1 MLQDLRFTLR
11 LILKERWFSAAAI
24 AALALGIGINAVG
37 FSIVNAAFLRG
48 LPYDNADRMFMLTW
62 QGNRQGRMSVSYPEL
77 RDWREASRTFEGFGG
92 SRNGVM
98 NISDAKGL
106 PEQARGS
113 WITANVFG
121 LIGQPAFL
129 GRDFSPADEQ
139 KGADPVAIISYS
151 FWKNR
156 YGGDA
161 NVIGTPIR
169 VNGEPAT
176 IIGVMAEKMLFPD
189 NTEVWLPE
197 IPNDVREKR
206 ETRVLNVF
214 GVLRRGLSREE
225 ARTEMNGI
233 GQRLIAAYPQDYK
246 NMSAV
251 RVETFTE
258 RHVGGAAKTMFW
270 AMMGAVGFI
279 LLIACANVANLLL
292 SRSAA
297 RAREIGIRTA
307 LGATRWRIVR
317 QLLLESVVLAVIGGG
332 LGLFL
337 TYAGIN
343 AFDRAITDPSKPFWI
358 EFRVDTVVLGYVALI
373 CLVTAILFGLAPAL
387 HVSKGGSNEALKEG
401 GRGTVG
407 NRRARWMSGTMVV
420 TELALTVVLL
430 VGAGLMVRSFMKLQQ
445 FDLGFPTEHIVTMRL
460 ELPQAKYKTAEERL
474 GFYDRLTPRLASVA
488 GVEAVAVTTTVP
500 PFRAF
505 DRRFELEGRPAAQ
518 SEDDQLHSPVVTIS
532 PQFFDV
538 LSAPVRRGRAF
549 QATDGLPGSE
559 NVIVNERFVA
569 RYFPGEDPIGRR
581 VRFIERN
588 PLPASPPPVW
598 RTIVGVSP
606 SIRHA
611 ETRQVEND
619 PVIYIPHR
627 QDAPPA
633 AALIV
638 RSPLPA
644 AGLADSLR
652 RAVQEVDAD
661 QPVFTIQALEQMM
674 DEERWPFR
682 LFSVTFGIFGVI
694 ALVLSSVGLYAVM
707 AYAVTQRTPEIGV
720 RMALG
725 AQAGQVRWMV
735 LRLGLVQLGIGLT
748 LGIGGAFLLSRAIER
763 SLVGVTPSDP
773 ATFLGITALLTVVAI
788 AACMIPASRAT
799 RIDPLVAL
807 RAE

>member
-1 MLQDLRFTLR
+1 
-11 LILKERWFSAAAI
+11 
-24 AALALGIGINAVG
+24 
-37 FSIVNAAFLRG
+37 
-48 LPYDNADRMFMLTW
+48 
-62 QGNRQGRMSVSYPEL
+62 
-77 RDWREASRTFEGFGG
+77 
-92 SRNGVM
+92 
-98 NISDAKGL
+98 
-106 PEQARGS
+106 
-113 WITANVFG
+113 
-121 LIGQPAFL
+121 
-129 GRDFSPADEQ
+129 
-139 KGADPVAIISYS
+139 
-151 FWKNR
+151 
-156 YGGDA
+156 
-161 NVIGTPIR
+161 
-169 VNGEPAT
+169 
-176 IIGVMAEKMLFPD
+176 
-189 NTEVWLPE
+189 
-197 IPNDVREKR
+197 
-206 ETRVLNVF
+206 
-214 GVLRRGLSREE
+214 
-225 ARTEMNGI
+225 
-233 GQRLIAAYPQDYK
+233 
-246 NMSAV
+246 
-251 RVETFTE
+251 
-258 RHVGGAAKTMFW
+258 
-270 AMMGAVGFI
+270 
-279 LLIACANVANLLL
+279 
-292 SRSAA
+292 
-297 RAREIGIRTA
+297 
-307 LGATRWRIVR
+307 
-317 QLLLESVVLAVIGGG
+317 
-332 LGLFL
+332 
-337 TYAGIN
+337 
-343 AFDRAITDPSKPFWI
+343 
-358 EFRVDTVVLGYVALI
+358 
-373 CLVTAILFGLAPAL
+373 
-387 HVSKGGSNEALKEG
+387 
-401 GRGTVG
+401 
-407 NRRARWMSGTMVV
+407 MSGTMVV

-445 FDLGFPTEHIVTMRL
+445 FDLGFPTDHIVTMRL

-488 GVEAVAVTTTVP
+488 GVEGVAVTTTVP

-505 DRRFELEGRPAAQ
+505 DRGFELDGRPAAQ
-518 SEDDQLHSPVVTIS
+518 SEDDQLRSPVVTIS

-549 QATDGLPGSE
+549 QVTDGLPGSE

-588 PLPASPPPVW
+588 PLPTSPPPVW

-611 ETRQVEND
+611 ETRQVEAD

-644 AGLADSLR
+644 SALADALR

-748 LGIGGAFLLSRAIER
+748 LGIGGAFLLSQAIER

-773 ATFLGITALLTVVAI
+773 ATFVGITALLTVVAI
-788 AACMIPASRAT
+788 AACMIPARRAT